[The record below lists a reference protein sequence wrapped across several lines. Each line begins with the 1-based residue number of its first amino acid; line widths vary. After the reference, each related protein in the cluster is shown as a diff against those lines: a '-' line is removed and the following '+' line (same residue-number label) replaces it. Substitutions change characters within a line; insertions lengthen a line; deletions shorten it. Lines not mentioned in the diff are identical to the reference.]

1 MNREYD
7 DATMVPAFEEPQ
19 AVAPIFRVEIHLYSG
34 KTITFDATI
43 FKMDRKGAAVTGF
56 EWEFAPSMLQ
66 PGVRRPLLQ
75 LLDPSRIEAVEY
87 TELSP

>member
-1 MNREYD
+1 MDRENN
-7 DATMVPAFEEPQ
+7 DAAVVSEEKAAPF
-19 AVAPIFRVEIHLYSG
+19 APIFRVEIHLYSG

-43 FKMDRKGAAVTGF
+43 FKMDRKGSTVTSF

-87 TELSP
+87 TELPV